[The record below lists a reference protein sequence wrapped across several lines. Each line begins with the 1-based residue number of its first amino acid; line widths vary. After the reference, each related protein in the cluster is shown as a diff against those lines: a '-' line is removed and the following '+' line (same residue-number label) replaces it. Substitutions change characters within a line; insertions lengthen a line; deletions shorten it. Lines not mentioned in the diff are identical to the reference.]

1 MKLFS
6 HDSRSELDAGNTALD
21 IHKESSDGGDRDEGE
36 DVVRMGV
43 KTKVLCYTAGSA
55 VTLVMRY
62 VLLHSFL
69 PSSNNYELS
78 HWCRVLCEE
87 LRVKGKHALMVLR
100 TSWMR
105 QN

>member
-1 MKLFS
+1 MDTL
-6 HDSRSELDAGNTALD
+6 
-21 IHKESSDGGDRDEGE
+21 KENSDGGNGDEGE
-36 DVVRMGV
+36 DALRLGV

-55 VTLVMRY
+55 VTLVMRN

>member
-43 KTKVLCYTAGSA
+43 KTKILCCTAGS
-55 VTLVMRY
+55 
-62 VLLHSFL
+62 
-69 PSSNNYELS
+69 ELMWS
-78 HWCRVLCEE
+78 
-87 LRVKGKHALMVLR
+87 
-100 TSWMR
+100 
-105 QN
+105 

>member
-1 MKLFS
+1 MDTL
-6 HDSRSELDAGNTALD
+6 
-21 IHKESSDGGDRDEGE
+21 KENSDGGNGDEGE
-36 DVVRMGV
+36 DALRMGV

-69 PSSNNYELS
+69 LSSNKYKLS
-78 HWCRVLCEE
+78 HWCQELGEVLG
-87 LRVKGKHALMVLR
+87 VKGKHALMVLR
-100 TSWMR
+100 PSWMR

>member
-1 MKLFS
+1 MDTL
-6 HDSRSELDAGNTALD
+6 
-21 IHKESSDGGDRDEGE
+21 KENSDGGNGDEGE
-36 DVVRMGV
+36 DALRMGV